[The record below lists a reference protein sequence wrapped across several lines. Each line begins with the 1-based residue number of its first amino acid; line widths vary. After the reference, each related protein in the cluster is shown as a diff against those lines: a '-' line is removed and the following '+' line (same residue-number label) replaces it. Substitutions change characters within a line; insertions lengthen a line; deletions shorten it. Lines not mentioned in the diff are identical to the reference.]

1 MLNLKTAKI
10 HTLKAHL
17 DRLQTVAEGLAEL
30 AAGETLDGR
39 PKSAED
45 LNAGVSIL
53 LRCKK
58 DLKTRFD
65 RVRETPE
72 DTFVSAKG
80 VLMGG
85 NGTIGAVLSR

>member
-1 MLNLKTAKI
+1 MLNLKTANI

-39 PKSAED
+39 PESAGD

-53 LRCKK
+53 LRCKQ

-72 DTFVSAKG
+72 DQTGSN
-80 VLMGG
+80 VLLTGG
-85 NGTIGAVLSR
+85 ITVTGTIRR